1 MNYKDG
7 NIEDRW
13 NVFKQQFE
21 IYLLASAK
29 SEKSEPVKIAMLL
42 NILGEKGLKIYNEM
56 SPKPETIENLLEIY
70 NDFFKLKTNV
80 TYERYKFNMRKQN
93 IHEKLEDYITELQKL
108 AGNCKFKDLK
118 ESLIV
123 DRIIIGINDNE
134 LKKNSLKNQI

>member
-1 MNYKDG
+1 
-7 NIEDRW
+7 
-13 NVFKQQFE
+13 
-21 IYLLASAK
+21 
-29 SEKSEPVKIAMLL
+29 
-42 NILGEKGLKIYNEM
+42 M

-93 IHEKLEDYITELQKL
+93 IDEKLEDYITELQKL